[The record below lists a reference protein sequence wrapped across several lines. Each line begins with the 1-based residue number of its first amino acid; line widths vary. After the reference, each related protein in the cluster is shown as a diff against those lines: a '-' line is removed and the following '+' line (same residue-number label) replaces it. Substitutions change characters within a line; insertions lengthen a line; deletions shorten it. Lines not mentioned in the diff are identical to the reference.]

1 MLHKIQAHFACNIER
16 IDTSDW
22 DEVEKTIKRT
32 IKNVRASANFAK
44 ST

>member
-1 MLHKIQAHFACNIER
+1 MLHKIQEHFACNIER
-16 IDTSDW
+16 IDTKDW
-22 DEVEKTIKRT
+22 DEVEQTIKRT